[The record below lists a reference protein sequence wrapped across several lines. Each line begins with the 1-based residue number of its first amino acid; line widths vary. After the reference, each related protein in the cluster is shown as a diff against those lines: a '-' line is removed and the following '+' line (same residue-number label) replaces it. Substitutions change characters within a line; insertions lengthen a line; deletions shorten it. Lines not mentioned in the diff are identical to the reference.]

1 MTQKV
6 DVLFVTD
13 MSGSMAHLAQ
23 AVRDGFNDYIK
34 ELRSDPGKGVE
45 YSVTLTLFEGEAH
58 RPLVWNDLQS
68 VRTMDEEM
76 YMPGGMTALLD
87 AVGSTVESYRGNG
100 DRVILLIQT
109 DGHENSSR
117 HYSYAKVRE
126 LLNDK
131 EKEGWLVIFLGQ
143 GGDDVIRGAEKL
155 GLNRSQTVQVAN
167 SSVGT
172 RSTYSSLGHATREAA
187 NLSPDRWMAAASREK
202 LITETQERIDGESG
216 E

>member
-1 MTQKV
+1 MTRKV
-6 DVLFVTD
+6 DILFVTD
-13 MSGSMAHLAQ
+13 MSGSMAPLAQ
-23 AVRDGFNDYIK
+23 AVRDGFNGYIK
-34 ELRSDPGKGVE
+34 ELRSSARDTE

-58 RPLVWNDLQS
+58 RPLVWNDLKS
-68 VRTMDEEM
+68 VRTMDEKM

-87 AVGSTVESYRGNG
+87 AVGSTVESYKGDA

-117 HYSYAKVRE
+117 TYTYAKVRE
-126 LLNDK
+126 LLDAK

-155 GLNRSQTVQVAN
+155 GLKGSQTVRYHA
-167 SSVGT
+167 SASAT
-172 RSTYSSLGHATREAA
+172 RTAYGSLGRTTQ
-187 NLSPDRWMAAASREK
+187 DWMEMPADKVMDPKARAD
-202 LITETQERIDGESG
+202 IIADTQKRIDEESG